1 MSYLS
6 AHADYRHADYFFAR
20 TQSRAL
26 SARDWEHS
34 QPLHSWSEIV
44 YPGPGFRWRRHCGVG
59 NPRLG
64 HAHIQGV
71 FRASIAATAR
81 ASSWSNGRN
90 SSPTG
95 SR

>member
-6 AHADYRHADYFFAR
+6 AHADYRHADYFFGR

-34 QPLHSWSEIV
+34 QPLHSWSD
-44 YPGPGFRWRRHCGVG
+44 CGVG